1 MESEML
7 AVLDAAHVRFY
18 LEHHSWLLTKSDASK
33 EIWTSPRQL
42 NVIVPRERR
51 GDYVALLA
59 QLSERIAADETR
71 SVADVLID
79 LGWPGWDKLTA
90 RTRIDHVGSAVP
102 IQEAV
107 GLTSALRDLIVAAAR
122 SSENKLPSFR
132 GGWSAA
138 VGEYFDRVQMIPSI
152 SGSFTLR
159 ALLPI
164 NPEPPEALL
173 IPSVDTS
180 RIRSVTRTL
189 LSGVRAATTAAQ
201 ERVNGASIAVFDE
214 AVAVGVSADLLDALV
229 RLGGT
234 EGDTSTV
241 ELGVTWTYAAPE
253 APTEPVRIESGLLP
267 VLAEAADHLRS
278 TQEEAVATLTG
289 LVVRL
294 HREPNLGPG
303 EVTITGYFDSAAGS
317 STRSVKMQLDEITY
331 GQAIAAHR
339 DGATVQVRC
348 LVQFGGPRLVVTS
361 VHTFTVLPPE

>member
-1 MESEML
+1 MESEL
-7 AVLDAAHVRFY
+7 IASLDAAHVRFY

-33 EIWTSPRQL
+33 EIWTSPRQI
-42 NVIVPRERR
+42 NVILPRERR
-51 GDYVALLA
+51 EDYVSLVA
-59 QLSERIAADETR
+59 QLSERIAADEAR
-71 SVADVLID
+71 STADVLID

-90 RTRIDHVGSAVP
+90 RTRIDQVGSAVP

-107 GLTSALRDLIVAAAR
+107 GLTGALRDLIVAAAR
-122 SSENKLPSFR
+122 SSESRLPSFR

-138 VGEYFDRVQMIPSI
+138 VGEYFDRVQMIPSTP
-152 SGSFTLR
+152 GSFTLR

-180 RIRSVTRTL
+180 RIRAVTRTL
-189 LSGVRAATTAAQ
+189 LSGVRAATAAAR
-201 ERVNGASIAVFDE
+201 ERVGGASNTVFDD

-234 EGDTSTV
+234 ESDASSV
-241 ELGVTWTYAAPE
+241 ELSVAWTYAAPE
-253 APTEPVRIESGLLP
+253 APAEPVRIEAGILP
-267 VLAEAADHLRS
+267 VLAEGADHLRS
-278 TQEEAVATLTG
+278 TQEDVVATLTG

-294 HREPNLGPG
+294 HREPNLGAG

-348 LVQFGGPRLVVTS
+348 VVQFGGPRLVVNS
-361 VHTFTVLPPE
+361 VRSFVVLPPD